1 MIKIKSLFWILLCI
15 TFLGCGKQNKKDP
28 LIGHWHA
35 FPSESSP
42 FKTLDIL
49 DTLTITDQYILE
61 SPYVLFY
68 KRVNRLGKAV
78 LPSEEYS
85 SSERFQLNN
94 DTLTIYDSLERYNY
108 VKSKLTNCIL
118 TDRYSEVIIDIR
130 IDKTESGEP
139 FEDSFK
145 KFYSENLY
153 VGRLKTG
160 TPYKD
165 SLMRVFPD
173 SIFIQGFDVL
183 IQIKHIKRLSE
194 ELIMKCDETDQPN
207 INIHLGLNVPK
218 EFFDRLRKEI
228 PESIKIHRIVKTK
241 TGDIGLA
248 EF

>member
-1 MIKIKSLFWILLCI
+1 MIKIKSLFWTLLCI
-15 TFLGCGKQNKKDP
+15 TFFGCGKQDNNDP

-35 FPSESSP
+35 FPQESHSI
-42 FKTLDIL
+42 KTLNIL
-49 DTLTITDQYILE
+49 DTLTITNQYIFE
-61 SPYVLFY
+61 RYDVVLY
-68 KRVNRLGKAV
+68 KRVNRLGKPV
-78 LPSEEYS
+78 LPTEEYY
-85 SSERFQLNN
+85 SSERFELNN
-94 DTLTIYDSLERYNY
+94 DTLTIYDSLESYNY
-108 VKSKLTNCIL
+108 VKSNLANCIL
-118 TDRYSEVIIDIR
+118 IDRYSDVYIDIQF
-130 IDKTESGEP
+130 DKTESGEP

-160 TPYKD
+160 SMYRD

-173 SIFIQGFDVL
+173 SIFIEGLGAF
-183 IQIKHIKRLSE
+183 IQIKEMKRLSE

-218 EFFDRLRKEI
+218 EFLDRLRKEI